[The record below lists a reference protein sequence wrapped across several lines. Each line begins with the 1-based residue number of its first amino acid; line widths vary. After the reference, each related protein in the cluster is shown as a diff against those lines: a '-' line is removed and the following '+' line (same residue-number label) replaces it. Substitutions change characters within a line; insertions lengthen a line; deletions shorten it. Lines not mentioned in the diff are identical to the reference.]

1 MKTNKKSKNL
11 IGIIQ
16 SFLILILVV
25 LIIFMMIQISRL
37 QGTARVINYAGLVR
51 GATQR
56 EIKLEITGNQN
67 DELIKYLDDI
77 LLGLRY
83 QDGHYDLVKLND
95 EEYQEKLQIQSD
107 YWDKL
112 KTEIEAVRNK
122 GYENT
127 DIVNMSEIYFTMAD
141 ETVSSAESYS
151 EKIAVKIRT
160 IELLSALDMLSLVIL
175 VIMQT
180 LKAMQM
186 AMQNRLL
193 EQKAFVDAHTG
204 LPNKNACNELLNK
217 KDIITDSTACIM
229 FDLNN
234 LKTVN
239 DTMGHSAGD
248 QLILNFAKL
257 LCSVIPEKDFVGR
270 YGGDEFIAVIYYT
283 SEAEIK
289 EILKSLSR
297 EKERLNSCENQLPI
311 DYACGWALSSDDM
324 ACTMQMLLDDADAYM
339 YKNKQL
345 YWRYNKCLYNTT
357 LTDKEY
363 NKLLKQLRKLYDT
376 ELLDV
381 KDNAWEKMHKRLA
394 KERKSYKK
402 KEQTISTYVVQPAGS
417 IEYTTINKRECATVI
432 TGTLT
437 KAKQKRMQ
445 IYEKFLCRK
454 DAKGKWRILGWEQT
468 TDKEEIATLGDN

>member
-1 MKTNKKSKNL
+1 
-11 IGIIQ
+11 
-16 SFLILILVV
+16 
-25 LIIFMMIQISRL
+25 
-37 QGTARVINYAGLVR
+37 
-51 GATQR
+51 
-56 EIKLEITGNQN
+56 
-67 DELIKYLDDI
+67 
-77 LLGLRY
+77 
-83 QDGHYDLVKLND
+83 
-95 EEYQEKLQIQSD
+95 
-107 YWDKL
+107 
-112 KTEIEAVRNK
+112 
-122 GYENT
+122 
-127 DIVNMSEIYFTMAD
+127 MSEIYFTMAD
-141 ETVSSAESYS
+141 ETVSAAESYS

-204 LPNKNACNELLNK
+204 LPNKNACNEILNK
-217 KDIITDSTACIM
+217 KDIITDPTACIM

-248 QLILNFAKL
+248 QLIINFAKL
-257 LCSVIPEKDFVGR
+257 LRSVIPEKDFVGR

-345 YWRYNKCLYNTT
+345 CKKYN
-357 LTDKEY
+357 
-363 NKLLKQLRKLYDT
+363 
-376 ELLDV
+376 
-381 KDNAWEKMHKRLA
+381 
-394 KERKSYKK
+394 
-402 KEQTISTYVVQPAGS
+402 
-417 IEYTTINKRECATVI
+417 
-432 TGTLT
+432 
-437 KAKQKRMQ
+437 
-445 IYEKFLCRK
+445 
-454 DAKGKWRILGWEQT
+454 
-468 TDKEEIATLGDN
+468 

>member
-1 MKTNKKSKNL
+1 MQTNKKNKNI

-25 LIIFMMIQISRL
+25 LVIFMMIQISWL

-83 QDGHYDLVKLND
+83 QDGHYNLVKLSD
-95 EEYQEKLQIQSD
+95 EEYQEKLKIQSD

-141 ETVSSAESYS
+141 ETVSAAESYS
-151 EKIAVKIRT
+151 EKIATKIRT
-160 IELLSALDMLSLVIL
+160 IELLSALDMLILVIL

-180 LKAMQM
+180 LNAMQM

-217 KDIITDSTACIM
+217 KDIITGSTACIM

-248 QLILNFAKL
+248 RLIKNFSKL
-257 LCSVIPEKDFVGR
+257 LRSVIPEKDFVGR
-270 YGGDEFIAVIYYT
+270 YGGDEFMAVIYHT
-283 SEAEIK
+283 SKTEVE
-289 EILKSLSR
+289 ELLKSLYR
-297 EKERLNSCENQLPI
+297 EKDRLNSNENQIQI
-311 DYACGWALSSDDM
+311 DYACGWAFPDEDG
-324 ACTMQMLLDDADAYM
+324 AYTMQMLLDKADVYM
-339 YKNKQL
+339 YENKQL
-345 YWRYNKCLYNTT
+345 CK
-357 LTDKEY
+357 K
-363 NKLLKQLRKLYDT
+363 RK
-376 ELLDV
+376 
-381 KDNAWEKMHKRLA
+381 
-394 KERKSYKK
+394 
-402 KEQTISTYVVQPAGS
+402 I
-417 IEYTTINKRECATVI
+417 
-432 TGTLT
+432 
-437 KAKQKRMQ
+437 
-445 IYEKFLCRK
+445 
-454 DAKGKWRILGWEQT
+454 
-468 TDKEEIATLGDN
+468 

>member
-1 MKTNKKSKNL
+1 MQTNKKKSKNI

-56 EIKLEITGNQN
+56 EVKLEITGNQN
-67 DELIKYLDDI
+67 EELIKYLDDI

-95 EEYQEKLQIQSD
+95 EEYQGKLKIQSD

-141 ETVSSAESYS
+141 ETVSAAESYS
-151 EKIAVKIRT
+151 EKIATKIRT

-217 KDIITDSTACIM
+217 KDIITGSTACIM

-248 QLILNFAKL
+248 QLIMNFA
-257 LCSVIPEKDFVGR
+257 
-270 YGGDEFIAVIYYT
+270 
-283 SEAEIK
+283 
-289 EILKSLSR
+289 
-297 EKERLNSCENQLPI
+297 
-311 DYACGWALSSDDM
+311 
-324 ACTMQMLLDDADAYM
+324 
-339 YKNKQL
+339 
-345 YWRYNKCLYNTT
+345 
-357 LTDKEY
+357 
-363 NKLLKQLRKLYDT
+363 
-376 ELLDV
+376 
-381 KDNAWEKMHKRLA
+381 
-394 KERKSYKK
+394 
-402 KEQTISTYVVQPAGS
+402 
-417 IEYTTINKRECATVI
+417 
-432 TGTLT
+432 
-437 KAKQKRMQ
+437 
-445 IYEKFLCRK
+445 
-454 DAKGKWRILGWEQT
+454 
-468 TDKEEIATLGDN
+468 

>member
-1 MKTNKKSKNL
+1 MQTNKKSKN
-11 IGIIQ
+11 IINIIQ

-56 EIKLEITGNQN
+56 EVKLEITGNQN

-83 QDGHYDLVKLND
+83 QDGHYDLVELHD
-95 EEYQEKLQIQSD
+95 EEYQKKLQIQSD

-112 KTEIEAVRNK
+112 KTEIESVRNK

-141 ETVSSAESYS
+141 ETVSAAESYS
-151 EKIAVKIRT
+151 EKLAIKIRI

-180 LKAMQM
+180 LRAMQM

-193 EQKAFVDAHTG
+193 EQKAFIDAHTG
-204 LPNKNACNELLNK
+204 LPNKSACNEILNK
-217 KDIITDSTACIM
+217 KDIITDPTACIM

-234 LKTVN
+234 LKIVN
-239 DTMGHSAGD
+239 DTRGHSA
-248 QLILNFAKL
+248 
-257 LCSVIPEKDFVGR
+257 
-270 YGGDEFIAVIYYT
+270 GDEFIAVIYHT

-289 EILKSLSR
+289 EILKSLYR
-297 EKERLNSCENQLPI
+297 EKDRLNSYENQIPI
-311 DYACGWALSSDDM
+311 DYACGWALSAGDM
-324 ACTMQMLLDDADAYM
+324 ACTMQMLLDNADAYM

-345 YWRYNKCLYNTT
+345 CK
-357 LTDKEY
+357 KY
-363 NKLLKQLRKLYDT
+363 NKL
-376 ELLDV
+376 
-381 KDNAWEKMHKRLA
+381 
-394 KERKSYKK
+394 
-402 KEQTISTYVVQPAGS
+402 
-417 IEYTTINKRECATVI
+417 
-432 TGTLT
+432 
-437 KAKQKRMQ
+437 
-445 IYEKFLCRK
+445 
-454 DAKGKWRILGWEQT
+454 
-468 TDKEEIATLGDN
+468 